1 MNLKAIVD
9 GLSPEEVVRF
19 LAGLKNGVDYPHIDR
34 MLTWYR
40 SHKLDNVE
48 VLMLVGDLKERG
60 VIQHAAE
67 GGRYVKG
74 VNWSPV
80 DISQIDENIDVPS
93 APGDLI
99 G

>member
-40 SHKLDNVE
+40 SQKMDNVD
-48 VLMLVGDLKERG
+48 VLKLVGDLKERG
-60 VIQHAAE
+60 VIQHAAN

-80 DISQIDENIDVPS
+80 DISHFNEG
-93 APGDLI
+93 GD
-99 G
+99 GGRVA